1 MSNSQYIQRDEDGEV
16 TRVITYSAGYI
27 YKPDC
32 NCPNCNYHVGLYRKR
47 DIGKGMNFKCIRS
60 IKSRDH
66 FPNNPKTRLPCF
78 AEWSIAPT
86 IETYNKELEAY
97 ELLERGADL
106 IDKAL
111 KILPHKI
118 I

>member
-1 MSNSQYIQRDEDGEV
+1 MESIYNKKLGWIGDIKLDE
-16 TRVITYSAGYI
+16 VISV
-27 YKPDC
+27 